1 MSNMHTKICTI
12 SLVIGEM
19 QIKTATIY
27 PYISAKMAKI
37 KKTVYA
43 KCW

>member
-19 QIKTATIY
+19 QIKTAMIY
-27 PYISAKMAKI
+27 HFTTVKSATV
-37 KKTVYA
+37 KKKVY
-43 KCW
+43 